1 MKLDMSK
8 PFGVVSGVDAARFEQ
23 GGRQFDADGNELV
36 TVAESIAEA
45 TPIDT
50 VAAVAAQPAA
60 DPPEK
65 KKPGRKPKAIDA
77 ADERDDANA
86 EASPID
92 AQIAAQGI

>member
-36 TVAESIAEA
+36 QVADSVAEAS
-45 TPIDT
+45 PID
-50 VAAVAAQPAA
+50 AVAQPAA
-60 DPPEK
+60 DPTEK
-65 KKPGRKPKAIDA
+65 KKPGRKPKAIDTNEEPD
-77 ADERDDANA
+77 DETETTA

-92 AQIAAQGI
+92 AQIAAQGV